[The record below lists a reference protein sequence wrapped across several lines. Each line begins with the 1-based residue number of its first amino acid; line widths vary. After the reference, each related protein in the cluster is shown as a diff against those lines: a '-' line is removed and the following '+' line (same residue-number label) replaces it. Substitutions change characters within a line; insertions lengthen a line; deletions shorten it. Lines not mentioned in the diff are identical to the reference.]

1 MAVTP
6 NPSTPPIPQPI
17 ADLAALTAVALALK
31 QRVEAL
37 TTTVVRLSAAS
48 TTDAAAADYV
58 LPIAS
63 VSELGGVRVD
73 GTTVTVTASVLSAHI
88 DASTIPLPASTPP
101 VMDGTAAV
109 GVSTHYARADHVHP
123 HDTSNP
129 ANYQSEGQVALA
141 VATATSA
148 QMMAMA
154 IERTARIAGD
164 AANQPHELV
173 VTGAV
178 PVELVCTAAGEPV
191 YVRV

>member
-6 NPSTPPIPQPI
+6 NPATPPIPQPI
-17 ADLAALTAVALALK
+17 AELAALTAVALALK

-37 TTTVVRLSAAS
+37 TTTVVRLSATS

-63 VSELGGVRVD
+63 VSQLGGVRVD

-88 DASTIPLPASTPP
+88 DASTIPLPATTPP

-109 GVSTHYARADHVHP
+109 GASTHYARADHVHP
-123 HDTSNP
+123 HDTANP
-129 ANYQSEGQVALA
+129 AGYQTAANVAA
-141 VATATSA
+141 VASA
-148 QMMAMA
+148 STA

-164 AANQPHELV
+164 AANRPRELV

-178 PVELVCTAAGEPV
+178 PVELVCTAAGEPL